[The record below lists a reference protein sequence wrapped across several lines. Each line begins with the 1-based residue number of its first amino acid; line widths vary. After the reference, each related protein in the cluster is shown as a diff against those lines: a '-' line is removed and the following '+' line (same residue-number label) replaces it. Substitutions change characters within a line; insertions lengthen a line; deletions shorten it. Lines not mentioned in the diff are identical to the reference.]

1 MRSWARHAEVGPNVH
16 QRKGFRRDS
25 AHVVYLAFTEYSYHH
40 TVLYNQEKKKLKAGN
55 SSHFPAFIGLLSHA
69 SYRVES
75 QVKRR

>member
-16 QRKGFRRDS
+16 RRKGFRRDS
-25 AHVVYLAFTEYSYHH
+25 AHVVYLAFTAI
-40 TVLYNQEKKKLKAGN
+40 TILYNKEKKLAAGTISN
-55 SSHFPAFIGLLSHA
+55 FPAFIGLLSHA